1 MSHVVQI
8 KTQVKDPV
16 AIRAGCDR
24 LRLPAPV
31 YGATKLFTSTV
42 TGWAVTLPEWR
53 YPVVCDV
60 ESGEVAFDNYGGRW
74 GEQKQLDGFLQAY
87 AVEKAKLEARRRGHS
102 ATEQTLQDGSVKVT
116 ISVGGVA

>member
-24 LRLPAPV
+24 LKLPEPV
-31 YGATKLFTSTV
+31 YGETKLFSSSV

-60 ESGEVAFDNYGGRW
+60 NTGDVAFDNYQGCW
-74 GEQKQLDGFLQAY
+74 GDQSRLNSFLQAY
-87 AVEKAKLEARRRGHS
+87 AVEKAKIEARRKGHS
-102 ATEQTLQDGSVKVT
+102 ATEQTLDDGSVKVT
-116 ISVGGVA
+116 ISVGGAI

>member
-1 MSHVVQI
+1 LSHVVQI

-24 LRLPAPV
+24 LRLPTPV
-31 YGATKLFTSTV
+31 YGATKLFSSTV

>member
-24 LRLPAPV
+24 LRLPTPV
-31 YGATKLFTSTV
+31 YGATKLFSSTV